1 MALLNPTF
9 IFGIFVLLY
18 LSSFVVFAV
27 IRILTGLSIQ
37 RVGYFSLRRLAYTPH
52 DGFKIEIRGL
62 GLHVH
67 RPTFAQPTWL
77 SIVVDELVVTVD
89 ITELEGRKYND
100 DTQTTGEDADDA
112 GDEQQKPLRIPIVR
126 VESDS
131 TGSTRSKTWEHLTK
145 AKDRFKRLHRKVNW
159 LRMVD
164 IVATNS
170 TVNVANVGN
179 LQFGSLTIA
188 VDTRRKMV
196 DRARFFFGG
205 RAGKKSPEQLQ
216 AEWIVTLRSVLFTAD
231 GHESLEVLDSA
242 SLNIHGYLYEA
253 LDGLRDAAIALKLGR
268 LHIPY
273 DDVLHSA
280 SRYKKIMAQ
289 MKEPVA
295 ADLEDTVDEVMHELD
310 TPGSTDHDL
319 IQTVSDSKEFVSS
332 MLRGVK
338 EVQFAVSF
346 VGVTKKVET
355 VKTSGTPVLLNASMK
370 EVGID
375 LHRLDPKSA
384 AHRMYFPSK
393 DIAHEALAAALSIS
407 IGLDDGHGKPERLM
421 YIPMATTTVRTT
433 LPSKTVEITEDIT
446 AEERNANIL
455 FANSVVTSPSIDLDP
470 RHLPLLLAIMQPRP
484 KPPKPQ
490 KQHRHMLISRLL
502 PKANIK
508 FSMHEPVLR
517 ITLPPVQKT
526 SDPDDFDL
534 IISSI
539 SSVSLDMESFHSAV
553 EELHYSL
560 ASTLRVQ
567 DHHLY
572 YQTVAGNR
580 YDLLQTESFDLKV
593 QLNASPDVRVVAT
606 GNLDTFSVKMVR
618 PEISDGLRQ
627 IVRQLHLNVE
637 PDKRAVSKSAKHS
650 NFLRA
655 MPSWLLH
662 FQLQASDFSM
672 EVAGV
677 DEDIS
682 DDTRGVAIQLES
694 WSAEYRAQRLDGLPR
709 PTRRRASSRS
719 ALNPDT
725 EILKAVPMSP
735 RKRYQNPGDGR
746 RVAIHVRGLEAFI
759 VESAERW
766 EVDPFVKVPR
776 FEVAFSTL
784 SDSQGP
790 VFHIQS
796 HVRTL
801 IIQYSLYRHYAVG
814 VATLIVRKAFLRTN
828 REAFEARVVPP
839 VSPSTSR
846 KDCHLLAPPLNPLP
860 EILSSDSDPSA
871 KIVRELIAVDFK
883 AALVQIKADMP
894 ADPPLMLQVYGMEV
908 GKHRWAPPFIN
919 SKLVRLYAEAPRM
932 RKVWARMVS
941 IKNGRMDYRQFRRK
955 RSDGT
960 THDDKTFDV
969 VADAIRL
976 AVPHEMIVNKIS
988 DNVINVI
995 KSVQQ
1000 LHHRFQTG
1008 TNEYILDKTPEPP
1021 KNVPKISLRTRTLL
1035 FELED
1040 GAFEW
1045 KLGMIYRA
1053 GKVEHMQRQAR
1064 EEAFRVKV
1072 KKIQEEEAR
1081 REHTKFRTRSAAPK
1095 SRNHASNVFHKR
1107 SSSADGRGGRSN
1119 EDHHRGR
1126 APRYDPEGGCNGLS
1140 ASAHISIAEARHKLN
1155 VHHSISWKRRIDRY
1169 YKMATDGMKEFRS
1182 MFWGRDDLPDDLE
1195 DSENILEIPHRPA
1208 LMAALITDLHVK
1220 IDKPSFPMAELPDFL
1235 HRVGKGMP
1243 RDMLYSLLVPMH
1255 VQIDMGEARISLRDY
1270 PLPLLHV
1277 PSLSTGQPLKIP
1289 ALSMKTDFVIAE
1301 EFRGAESTRRIRVNI
1316 IPPQSLHPGA
1326 SNKGGF
1332 AIDVRRTIGPV
1343 KSYSDMNIDINTSHP
1358 TRVTWGPSYQPAIQ
1372 DMMMAIES
1380 FTKPQLDPSD
1390 RVGFWDK
1397 IRLNFHSRV
1406 HIAWRG
1412 DGDVH
1417 LALKGTRDPY
1427 NIIGNGAG
1435 FLMCWRNDVRWNIHP
1450 DDDPKRFMTVD
1461 SGEYVLAIPDFS
1473 HQVREERRRNGEDE
1487 SIASE
1492 DNFRSGAAFKKVVMK
1507 LSGRVQWLAGLVFE
1521 KSIENGKRSF
1531 GFKPHYDVVLR
1542 SPLHAKSED
1551 GLPYDAF
1558 RGFRS
1563 QHIHLSIAVRAPV
1576 DREWT
1581 SPNPEPSHSYN
1592 TVHLTPR
1599 FFTHFFAWWSLFSGP
1614 MSLPVRQ
1621 GPIWPG
1627 REKNSKKFG
1636 KHLATIKYNLLLAPL
1651 FLSHV
1656 YKHKELE
1663 DYALDSVS
1671 ATGIKV
1677 RFDSFMLD
1685 LHQRREEFNTR
1696 DQGRKTKGRTS
1707 GMKIHAGQLDLVSAD
1722 IRAISASI
1730 RGTTAEAI
1738 KRNSIPPFVPAQND
1752 EPTDLSHF
1760 TIPDNDLSWIDM
1772 DDFVE
1777 LDWILPTEPNPDTK
1791 ILPLVYAPR
1800 ITYFRQ
1806 TDIGGVISGDVGRA
1820 SPFGDEPTHFC
1831 IMSQDDDPRRVQAEL
1846 IRQRLEQLSQQM
1858 EIHKRT
1864 VGEAELRMIKDDHK
1878 TPELRSEFESLQRQ
1892 TAVLE
1897 DKKTFM
1903 ETMLRHMTPTAD
1915 ENSSMS
1921 QRTGS
1926 RHSSESSVPSTEGT
1940 TPMPTGAEFASNF
1953 SNRFVVHNMQLKWNN
1968 TLRNIIL
1975 RYIHQVSQ
1983 RRGFIYYL
1991 SRPAVKFILDI
2002 VEEQAKLKAA
2012 RNNNA
2017 ATPGQ
2022 GSGVPPSPDPSAPDR
2037 TAAADVEDTIR
2048 KILQDGRKFVNA
2060 DDSDGADVP
2069 NVAMENLTSG
2079 IADEYT
2085 PRNSYHVRLIA
2096 PQIQLQSDKN
2106 KKHVVLTTA
2115 KGMELKV
2122 VEVMDKGRLF
2132 DNVSGLV
2139 QRRFLV
2145 NMDSTQFFVTH
2156 QKWFST
2162 KLVSMYSGSNYGT
2175 PSGSSWPP
2183 WVPMEVMY
2191 DFKTDP
2197 FGFKRVVQKTSA
2209 MLRYD
2214 KYNTLR
2220 LKYNDEVNTGGE
2232 DTNDTTQL
2240 DNLWVEFPQARA
2252 LCNSSQYYAIYV
2264 IVLDLLMYSEPLEK
2278 TRNERLEKIMLASD
2292 FSDLRGAPEMVIRLQ
2307 ERVRQLE
2314 EIKSYFQVHSG
2325 YLDSKGWQDRLL
2337 LERDLAACEDELFFV
2352 MKAITTS
2359 QRKYET
2365 GSNALLKWSISA
2377 RDIVWHLVRDTNE
2390 PLVELQLKDVE
2401 YDRTDNSDGSHIN
2414 VFQVGKIIGL
2424 NLLPDAIY
2432 PVMVAPYMDTDKGVP
2447 DLNSQ
2452 SMIRVYWYMLEAIGG
2467 IPVMAHFEVNLFP
2480 MKIQLEREVGKKIFE
2495 YIFPGIEGD
2504 ADTSKDS
2511 PFMIKA
2517 TLPGTEDDTDDDSLV
2532 DSVDRLGPNDRDR
2545 DSGFSTRP
2553 GSLELRLRPTLTSE
2567 PKANPAKHKALSIHG
2582 GEGPQFRFFRT
2593 GTGSKSIG
2601 GLMKKASRESLKS
2614 NNTPKMGVV
2623 RSSTGFSSIQSAS
2636 TTTDKK
2642 SRFGLKRNNDDK
2654 AKPSDDLTKMIDR
2667 ASNYMTFAYIKMPSV
2682 VLCLSYKGKGDRNI
2696 EDVHD
2701 FVFRLPTIEWRNKT
2715 WSNLDLALALKSRVI
2730 KALISHTG
2738 AIIGNKFS
2746 RHRPTTAQQ
2755 SKLRELA
2762 TSSVILAT
2770 PQLSQSQFSST
2781 PDDNMSG
2788 DDSSSMYGTSPVDYS
2803 RSPPAASSSRSLART
2818 SSHHS
2823 SIPVA
2828 ARSATS
2834 RSSSAA
2840 SSSRGSYRSGAGGA
2854 NGGNVVVNTQAAGAV
2869 PSFLMMTP
2877 PTPQDSFASQAPSQ
2891 GSSRSGLGRDFL
2903 RPSSSGGSRLF
2914 GNTREGSGIPR
2925 PGSSNGDAD
2934 RKRSAGVSGGGFLRD
2949 KFTALTQKLKDR
2961 EGSRLGGGS
2970 GDVTPKPKGEVEEDG
2985 TESDDEEDGGD
2996 KNSNGGISTARVL
3009 GTDRYDGSIGSH
3021 NLVASYP
3028 SADLL
3033 PTSQYKGRAASAM
3046 EKERVAINFNPAA
3059 RRPKHKPVL
3068 RSVRVFFNRP
3078 DGSAKYERL
3087 LFVMVLYSLVLVLL
3101 ASRTPSCWA
3110 KCQPALPDL
3119 ALQHVLDDASQIFGV
3134 SSLSPYQPRNTS
3146 TWMSRF
3152 PDSTPLTHLTIPG
3165 AHDAATWNFSSST
3178 RDSLPPDAGT
3188 KDPAYF
3194 RTQRASISAA
3204 LDAGVRFFD
3213 LRYAMDPTG
3222 TTLVFWHHDALL
3234 SETARVADVMFA
3246 FYAWLE
3252 SHATE
3257 TLLLSFQYEGGTAP
3271 GASNSAR
3278 VQLQLFDILTGPAA
3292 QKYILQTRDEL
3303 GTLGPARGKIVLLR
3317 RFDLDQLD
3325 AGYEAAIPG
3334 IHLSPALW
3342 PDNSPDF
3349 ELVYNADEGLAAYIE
3364 DYYEP
3369 ADLPVGLNASVNIA
3383 KKLDAVA
3390 AHLRKAAGGEKPD
3403 SLFITF
3409 ASGEHNDAVPPVF
3422 PEIMAVGNGTADT
3435 PLGGVNQ
3442 QLVEV
3447 LGELKGKRL
3456 GVVVVDYWDEPAGL
3470 VDAILAV

>member
-18 LSSFVVFAV
+18 LSSFVLFAV

-37 RVGYFSLRRLAYTPH
+37 RIGYFSLRRLAYTPR

-77 SIVVDELVVTVD
+77 SIVVNELVVTVD
-89 ITELEGRKYND
+89 ITELDGTKADVNGSKQD
-100 DTQTTGEDADDA
+100 DDGQETGESADDRSH
-112 GDEQQKPLRIPIVR
+112 GQQKPLKIPTVR
-126 VESDS
+126 VDGESTDS
-131 TGSTRSKTWEHLTK
+131 RRSKTWEHLTK
-145 AKDRFKRLHRKVNW
+145 AKDRFKRLHRKVKW
-159 LRMVD
+159 IRMVD

-170 TVNVANVGN
+170 TVNVVNVGN

-196 DRARFFFGG
+196 DRARFFFHG
-205 RAGKKSPEQLQ
+205 RGGKKSTEQQQ
-216 AEWIVTLRSVLFTAD
+216 AEWIATLRSVLFTAD
-231 GHESLEVLDSA
+231 GQESLEVLDSA

-280 SRYKKIMAQ
+280 TRYRKIKAQ
-289 MKEPVA
+289 LKQQPVA
-295 ADLEDTVDEVMHELD
+295 GGEGPEVTVNKVIHELD
-310 TPGSTDHDL
+310 APGSTDHDL
-319 IQTVSDSKEFVSS
+319 IQTVSDSKEFFSS
-332 MLRGVK
+332 ILRGVK

-346 VGVTKKVET
+346 VGITKKVES
-355 VKTSGTPVLLNASMK
+355 VKTSGSPVLLNASMK
-370 EVGID
+370 EVGVD

-407 IGLDDGHGKPERLM
+407 IGIDDGHGKPERLM

-433 LPSKTVEITEDIT
+433 LPSKTVELTEDIT

-455 FANSVVTSPSIDLDP
+455 FANSVVTSPSVDLDP
-470 RHLPLLLAIMQPRP
+470 RHLPLLLAIMQPKP
-484 KPPKPQ
+484 KPPSKSQIRP
-490 KQHRHMLISRLL
+490 RHMLISRLL

-560 ASTLRVQ
+560 ASTMRIQ
-567 DHHLY
+567 THHLY
-572 YQTVAGNR
+572 YQTTAGNR
-580 YDLLQTESFDLKV
+580 FDLLQTESFDLKV
-593 QLNASPDVRVVAT
+593 QLNASPDVHVVAT

-682 DDTRGVAIQLES
+682 EDTRGVAIQLDS
-694 WSAEYRAQRLDGLPR
+694 WSAEYRAQKLDGLPKL
-709 PTRRRASSRS
+709 TRRRASSRPG
-719 ALNPDT
+719 LGPDS
-725 EILKAVPMSP
+725 ELLRLVPMSP

-746 RVAIHVRGLEAFI
+746 RVAVHVRGFEAFV
-759 VESAERW
+759 VESADKW
-766 EVDPFVKVPR
+766 EIEPFIKIPR

-784 SDSQGP
+784 SDNQGP

-801 IIQYSLYRHYAVG
+801 LVQYSLYRHYAVG
-814 VATLIVRKAFLRTN
+814 VATLIIRKAFLRNN
-828 REAFEARVVPP
+828 REAFETRVVPH
-839 VSPSTSR
+839 VAPSSSR
-846 KDCHLLAPPLNPLP
+846 KDNHLQAPALNPLP
-860 EILSSDSDPSA
+860 DVLSSDIDPSS
-871 KIVRELIAVDFK
+871 KVIRELIAIDFK
-883 AALVQIKADMP
+883 AALVQVKADMP

-919 SKLVRLYAEAPRM
+919 TKLVRLYAEAPRM
-932 RKVWARMVS
+932 RKVWARMIS
-941 IKNGRMDYRQFRRK
+941 IKNGRMDYRQSRRK

-960 THDDKTFDV
+960 VHEDRSFDL

-988 DNVINVI
+988 DNIINVA

-1021 KNVPKISLRTRTLL
+1021 KNVPKVSLRTRTLL

-1064 EEAFRVKV
+1064 EEAFGVKV

-1081 REHTKFRTRSAAPK
+1081 KEHTKFRTRSVAPK
-1095 SRNHASNVFHKR
+1095 SRAHTSNVFHKR
-1107 SSSADGRGGRSN
+1107 SSSADGRGHRSN
-1119 EDHHRGR
+1119 EDHFRER
-1126 APRYDPEGGCNGLS
+1126 APRYDPEGGCYGLS
-1140 ASAHISIAEARHKLN
+1140 ASAHISIAEARQKLN
-1155 VHHSISWKRRIDRY
+1155 MHHSISWKRRIDRY
-1169 YKMATDGMKEFRS
+1169 YKMAADGMKDLRS
-1182 MFWGRDDLPDDLE
+1182 MFWGKDDLPDDLE

-1208 LMAALITDLHVK
+1208 LMSLLISDLQVN
-1220 IDKPSFPMAELPDFL
+1220 IDKPSFPMQELPDFL

-1255 VQIDMGEARISLRDY
+1255 VKIDMGEAKISLRDY

-1277 PSLSTGQPLKIP
+1277 PSLKAGQSLKLP
-1289 ALSMKTDFVIAE
+1289 GLSMQTDFVIAE

-1316 IPPQSLHPGA
+1316 IPPRISEPGLPD
-1326 SNKGGF
+1326 KKGF
-1332 AIDVRRTIGPV
+1332 AIDVRRTVGPV
-1343 KSYSDMNIDINTSHP
+1343 KSYSDMKIDINTAHP
-1358 TRVTWGPSYQPAIQ
+1358 TRVTWSPSYQPAVQ

-1412 DGDVH
+1412 DGEVH

-1427 NIIGNGAG
+1427 NITGNGAG
-1435 FLMCWRNDVRWNIHP
+1435 FLMCWRNDVRWNIHA

-1461 SGEYVLAIPDFS
+1461 SGEYLLAIPDYS
-1473 HQVREERRRNGEDE
+1473 DQVREERRRNGDDE
-1487 SIASE
+1487 SAVSE
-1492 DNFRSGAAFKKVVMK
+1492 GGSRSGATFKKVVMK

-1521 KSIENGKRSF
+1521 KAIVDGKRSF
-1531 GFKPHYDVVLR
+1531 DFKPHYDVVLR
-1542 SPLHAKSED
+1542 SPLYAKSRD
-1551 GLPYDAF
+1551 GVPYDAF

-1563 QHIHLSIAVRAPV
+1563 QHIHLSLAVRAPV
-1576 DREWT
+1576 DREWA

-1599 FFTHFFAWWSLFSGP
+1599 FFTHFFAWWSLFHGT
-1614 MSLPVRQ
+1614 MSLPIRQ

-1738 KRNSIPPFVPAQND
+1738 KNNSISPLMSAQIE

-1831 IMSQDDDPRRVQAEL
+1831 IMTQDDDPRRVQAEL
-1846 IRQRLEQLSQQM
+1846 IRGRLEQLSEQM
-1858 EIHKRT
+1858 EIHART
-1864 VGEAELRMIKDDHK
+1864 VGEAELRMIRDDHK
-1878 TPELRSEFESLQRQ
+1878 SPELRAEFESLQRH

-1903 ETMLRHMTPTAD
+1903 ETMLRHMTTGPD
-1915 ENSSMS
+1915 ESSSAS

-1926 RHSSESSVPSTEGT
+1926 RQSSQSSVPSTEGA
-1940 TPMPTGAEFASNF
+1940 TPMPTGAEFASDF

-1975 RYIHQVSQ
+1975 RYTHQVSQ

-2002 VEEQAKLKAA
+2002 VEEQAKLKTA
-2012 RNNNA
+2012 RHQNNA
-2017 ATPGQ
+2017 APGQ
-2022 GSGVPPSPDPSAPDR
+2022 GPGVTPSPDPSATDK
-2037 TAAADVEDTIR
+2037 TADADIEDTIR

-2060 DDSDGADVP
+2060 DDSDGADIP

-2085 PRNSYHVRLIA
+2085 PQNSYHVRLIA

-2156 QKWFST
+2156 QKWFT
-2162 KLVSMYSGSNYGT
+2162 TRLVSMYSGSNYGT

-2183 WVPMEVMY
+2183 WVPMEVMF

-2278 TRNERLEKIMLASD
+2278 TRSERLEKIMLASD
-2292 FSDLRGAPEMVIRLQ
+2292 FSDLRGAPEMVCRLQ

-2314 EIKSYFQVHSG
+2314 EIKSHFQVHSR

-2414 VFQVGKIIGL
+2414 VFQVGKILGL

-2447 DLNSQ
+2447 DLNNQ

-2504 ADTSKDS
+2504 PTAHKDS
-2511 PFMIKA
+2511 PFMIKQS
-2517 TLPGTEDDTDDDSLV
+2517 LPGAEEDGDDDLLAG
-2532 DSVDRLGPNDRDR
+2532 SVDRLGPNDRDK

-2553 GSLELRLRPTLTSE
+2553 GSLELRLRPTLSSE
-2567 PKANPAKHKALSIHG
+2567 PKAGPVKQKALSIHG
-2582 GEGPQFRFFRT
+2582 GQGPQFRFFRT

-2601 GLMKKASRESLKS
+2601 GLIKKPSRESL
-2614 NNTPKMGVV
+2614 NTPKMGVG
-2623 RSSTGFSSIQSAS
+2623 RSSTGFSSIQSTAS
-2636 TTTDKK
+2636 TTDKK
-2642 SRFGLKRNNDDK
+2642 RRFGLKRDNDDK
-2654 AKPSDDLTKMIDR
+2654 AKPSDDLTKMMDR
-2667 ASNYMTFAYIKMPSV
+2667 ASNFMTFAYIKMPSV
-2682 VLCLSYKGKGDRNI
+2682 VLCVSYKGKGDRNI

-2762 TSSVILAT
+2762 TSSVLLAT
-2770 PQLSQSQFSST
+2770 PQLSQSQFSGT
-2781 PDDNMSG
+2781 PDDIS
-2788 DDSSSMYGTSPVDYS
+2788 DDSSSMYGTSPIDYS
-2803 RSPPAASSSRSLART
+2803 RSPPPAASSSRSLARS

-2823 SIPVA
+2823 SIPVP

-2840 SSSRGSYRSGAGGA
+2840 SSSRSNRSGLSGA
-2854 NGGNVVVNTQAAGAV
+2854 NGGNVVVNTHAAVAV

-2877 PTPQDSFASQAPSQ
+2877 PTPQDSFASQASSGASSSQ
-2891 GSSRSGLGRDFL
+2891 GFRSGLGMDFL
-2903 RPSSSGGSRLF
+2903 RPSSSSGARLFGGSRE
-2914 GNTREGSGIPR
+2914 GGSGIPR
-2925 PGSSNGDAD
+2925 PGSSSGRGTGNGDVD
-2934 RKRSAGVSGGGFLRD
+2934 RRRSAGAGGGGFLRD
-2949 KFTALTQKLKDR
+2949 KFSALTAKLKDR
-2961 EGSRLGGGS
+2961 EGSRLGAGS
-2970 GDVTPKPKGEVEEDG
+2970 GEATLKLDEEDEG
-2985 TESDDEEDGGD
+2985 GESDDEGDGGVRNA
-2996 KNSNGGISTARVL
+2996 KGG
-3009 GTDRYDGSIGSH
+3009 GGG
-3021 NLVASYP
+3021 
-3028 SADLL
+3028 
-3033 PTSQYKGRAASAM
+3033 G
-3046 EKERVAINFNPAA
+3046 
-3059 RRPKHKPVL
+3059 
-3068 RSVRVFFNRP
+3068 
-3078 DGSAKYERL
+3078 
-3087 LFVMVLYSLVLVLL
+3087 
-3101 ASRTPSCWA
+3101 
-3110 KCQPALPDL
+3110 
-3119 ALQHVLDDASQIFGV
+3119 GV
-3134 SSLSPYQPRNTS
+3134 SGIGRRLSR
-3146 TWMSRF
+3146 
-3152 PDSTPLTHLTIPG
+3152 
-3165 AHDAATWNFSSST
+3165 
-3178 RDSLPPDAGT
+3178 
-3188 KDPAYF
+3188 
-3194 RTQRASISAA
+3194 
-3204 LDAGVRFFD
+3204 
-3213 LRYAMDPTG
+3213 
-3222 TTLVFWHHDALL
+3222 
-3234 SETARVADVMFA
+3234 
-3246 FYAWLE
+3246 
-3252 SHATE
+3252 
-3257 TLLLSFQYEGGTAP
+3257 
-3271 GASNSAR
+3271 SAR
-3278 VQLQLFDILTGPAA
+3278 SKTG
-3292 QKYILQTRDEL
+3292 
-3303 GTLGPARGKIVLLR
+3303 LL
-3317 RFDLDQLD
+3317 
-3325 AGYEAAIPG
+3325 
-3334 IHLSPALW
+3334 
-3342 PDNSPDF
+3342 
-3349 ELVYNADEGLAAYIE
+3349 
-3364 DYYEP
+3364 
-3369 ADLPVGLNASVNIA
+3369 
-3383 KKLDAVA
+3383 
-3390 AHLRKAAGGEKPD
+3390 
-3403 SLFITF
+3403 
-3409 ASGEHNDAVPPVF
+3409 
-3422 PEIMAVGNGTADT
+3422 
-3435 PLGGVNQ
+3435 
-3442 QLVEV
+3442 
-3447 LGELKGKRL
+3447 
-3456 GVVVVDYWDEPAGL
+3456 
-3470 VDAILAV
+3470 

>member
-18 LSSFVVFAV
+18 LASFVLFAV

-37 RVGYFSLRRLAYTPH
+37 RIGYFSLRRLAYTPR
-52 DGFKIEIRGL
+52 DGFKVEIRGL

-77 SIVVDELVVTVD
+77 SIVVNELVVTVD
-89 ITELEGRKYND
+89 ITELDGTKADVEGDAQD
-100 DTQTTGEDADDA
+100 DDGRATRECADD
-112 GDEQQKPLRIPIVR
+112 GSSGQEKPPKIPTVR
-126 VESDS
+126 VEGES
-131 TGSTRSKTWEHLTK
+131 TESARSKTWEHLTK
-145 AKDRFKRLHRKVNW
+145 AKDRFKRLHRKVKW

-170 TVNVANVGN
+170 TVNVVNVGN

-188 VDTRRKMV
+188 VDTRRKTV
-196 DRARFFFGG
+196 DRARFFFPRRSG
-205 RAGKKSPEQLQ
+205 RKSTEQQQ

-231 GHESLEVLDSA
+231 GQESLEVLDNA

-280 SRYKKIMAQ
+280 SRYGKIKAQ
-289 MKEPVA
+289 MSQPLVGGPEPE
-295 ADLEDTVDEVMHELD
+295 LTVDKVMHELD
-310 TPGSTDHDL
+310 APGSTDHDL
-319 IQTVSDSKEFVSS
+319 IQTVSDSKEFISS
-332 MLRGVK
+332 ILRGIK

-346 VGVTKKVET
+346 VGVTKKVAS
-355 VKTSGTPVLLNASMK
+355 VKTSGPPVLLNASMK
-370 EVGID
+370 EVGVD

-384 AHRMYFPSK
+384 AHRMYFPSE
-393 DIAHEALAAALSIS
+393 DIAHEALAAALSVS
-407 IGLDDGHGKPERLM
+407 VGLDDGHGEPERLM

-433 LPSKTVEITEDIT
+433 LPSKTVELTEDIT
-446 AEERNANIL
+446 AEERNANVL
-455 FANSVVTSPSIDLDP
+455 FANAVVTSPSVDLDP
-470 RHLPLLLAIMQPRP
+470 RHLPLLLAMMQRKPQ
-484 KPPKPQ
+484 PPKT
-490 KQHRHMLISRLL
+490 QHRPRHMLISRLL
-502 PKANIK
+502 PKTNMK

-560 ASTLRVQ
+560 ASTMRVQ
-567 DHHLY
+567 THHLY
-572 YQTVAGNR
+572 YQTTTGNR
-580 YDLLQTESFDLKV
+580 FDLLQTESFDLKV
-593 QLNASPDVRVVAT
+593 QLNASPDVHVAAT
-606 GNLDTFSVKMVR
+606 GHLDTFSVKMVR
-618 PEISDGLRQ
+618 PEISDGVHQ
-627 IVRQLHLNVE
+627 IVRQLRPNVK
-637 PDKRAVSKSAKHS
+637 PDKRAVPKSPQHS

-682 DDTRGVAIQLES
+682 DDTRGVAIQLDS
-694 WSAEYRAQRLDGLPR
+694 WSAEYRAQKLDGLPK
-709 PTRRRASSRS
+709 PPRRRASSRS
-719 ALNPDT
+719 GLSPDT
-725 EILKAVPMSP
+725 ELLKAVPMSP

-746 RVAIHVRGLEAFI
+746 RVAIHVRGFEAFV
-759 VESAERW
+759 VESADQW
-766 EVDPFVKVPR
+766 EVEPFVKVPR

-784 SDSQGP
+784 SDNQGP
-790 VFHIQS
+790 VFHVQS
-796 HVRTL
+796 HIRTL
-801 IIQYSLYRHYAVG
+801 LIQYSLYRHYAAG
-814 VATLIVRKAFLRTN
+814 VALLTVRKAFLRSN
-828 REAFEARVVPP
+828 REASEARAVFP
-839 VSPSTSR
+839 VSIP
-846 KDCHLLAPPLNPLP
+846 KEDHLHAPPPRGP
-860 EILSSDSDPSA
+860 SDVVSSEADVLSRA
-871 KIVRELIAVDFK
+871 ARELISVDFK
-883 AALVQIKADMP
+883 AALVQVKADMP
-894 ADPPLMLQVYGMEV
+894 ADPPLMIQVYAMEA
-908 GKHRWAPPFIN
+908 GKHRWAPPFV
-919 SKLVRLYAEAPRM
+919 STKLVRLYAEAPRM

-941 IKNGRMDYRQFRRK
+941 IKNGRMDYRHSRRK
-955 RSDGT
+955 RSDGSV
-960 THDDKTFDV
+960 HEEKSFDV

-976 AVPHEMIVNKIS
+976 AVPHEMVVHKIS
-988 DNVINVI
+988 DNIINAA
-995 KSVQQ
+995 KSVLQ

-1008 TNEYILDKTPEPP
+1008 TNEYILDKTPERP

-1040 GAFEW
+1040 GSFEW

-1053 GKVEHMQRQAR
+1053 GRVEQMQRQAR

-1081 REHTKFRTRSAAPK
+1081 KEHPKFRTRSVAPK
-1095 SRNHASNVFHKR
+1095 SRTHPANVLHKR
-1107 SSSADGRGGRSN
+1107 SSSADGRGRRSN
-1119 EDHHRGR
+1119 EDHNHER

-1140 ASAHISIAEARHKLN
+1140 ATAHISIAEARHKLN
-1155 VHHSISWKRRIDRY
+1155 VHHSVSWKRRIDRY
-1169 YKMATDGMKEFRS
+1169 YKMATDGMKNLRS
-1182 MFWGRDDLPDDLE
+1182 MFWGKDDLPDDME

-1208 LMAALITDLHVK
+1208 LMALLIADLQVH
-1220 IDKPSFPMAELPDFL
+1220 IDKPSFPMQELPEFL

-1255 VQIDMGEARISLRDY
+1255 VKVDMGEAKVSLRDY

-1277 PSLSTGQPLKIP
+1277 PSLKAGQPAKLP
-1289 ALSMKTDFVIAE
+1289 GLSLQTDFVIAE
-1301 EFRGAESTRRIRVNI
+1301 EFRGHESTRRIMVNI
-1316 IPPQSLHPGA
+1316 IPPRRSEPGLPD
-1326 SNKGGF
+1326 KKGF
-1332 AIDVRRTIGPV
+1332 AIDVRRTVGPV
-1343 KSYSDMNIDINTSHP
+1343 KSYSDMKIDINTAHP
-1358 TRVTWGPSYQPAIQ
+1358 TRVTWAPSYQPAFQ
-1372 DMMMAIES
+1372 DMMMVIES

-1397 IRLNFHSRV
+1397 IRLTFHSRV

-1412 DGDVH
+1412 DGEVH

-1427 NIIGNGAG
+1427 NVTGSGAG
-1435 FLMCWRNDVRWNIHP
+1435 FLMCWRNDVRWNIHV

-1461 SGEYVLAIPDFS
+1461 SGEYLLAIPDYS

-1492 DNFRSGAAFKKVVMK
+1492 ESFRSGATFKKVVMK
-1507 LSGRVQWLAGLVFE
+1507 LSGRVQWMGGIVFE
-1521 KSIENGKRSF
+1521 KAIVDGNRSF
-1531 GFKPHYDVVLR
+1531 DFKPHFDVVLR
-1542 SPLHAKSED
+1542 SPVYAKPKD

-1563 QHIHLSIAVRAPV
+1563 QHIHLSIAVIAPV
-1576 DREWT
+1576 DREWA

-1614 MSLPVRQ
+1614 MSLPIRQ
-1621 GPIWPG
+1621 GAIWPG
-1627 REKNSKKFG
+1627 REKNSKKFS

-1651 FLSHV
+1651 FMSHV

-1696 DQGRKTKGRTS
+1696 DRGRKTKGRTS

-1730 RGTTAEAI
+1730 RDTTAEAI
-1738 KRNSIPPFVPAQND
+1738 KSNSIDPFISAQQSD
-1752 EPTDLSHF
+1752 ESPDLSRF

-1791 ILPLVYAPR
+1791 ILPLVFAPR

-1831 IMSQDDDPRRVQAEL
+1831 IMSQDDDPRRVQVER
-1846 IRQRLEQLSQQM
+1846 IRHRLEQLSEQM
-1858 EIHKRT
+1858 ELHERL
-1864 VGEAELRMIKDDHK
+1864 VGEAELRVISDDYK
-1878 TPELRSEFESLQRQ
+1878 SPEVRAQFETFQRQ
-1892 TAVLE
+1892 TAVLK

-1903 ETMLRHMTPTAD
+1903 ETMLRHMTAGAD
-1915 ENSSMS
+1915 DSGGTS
-1921 QRTGS
+1921 QRTAS
-1926 RHSSESSVPSTEGT
+1926 RPSSSSSMPTSDDGA
-1940 TPMPTGAEFASNF
+1940 TPMPTGADFASDFN
-1953 SNRFVVHNMQLKWNN
+1953 NRFVVHNMQLKWNN

-1983 RRGFIYYL
+1983 RRGFVYYL

-2002 VEEQAKLKAA
+2002 VEEQAKLKTA
-2012 RNNNA
+2012 RQQNNA
-2017 ATPGQ
+2017 ATDQAPV
-2022 GSGVPPSPDPSAPDR
+2022 VPSSADPS
-2037 TAAADVEDTIR
+2037 TAVKMANLDVEDTIR

-2060 DDSDGADVP
+2060 DDSHGPDVA
-2069 NVAMENLTSG
+2069 NVAMEDLTSG
-2079 IADEYT
+2079 IADEYA
-2085 PRNSYHVRLIA
+2085 PQNSYHVRLIA

-2122 VEVMDKGRLF
+2122 VEVMDKGRLS

-2139 QRRFLV
+2139 QRRFLA

-2162 KLVSMYSGSNYGT
+2162 KLVSMYSGSNYGN

-2220 LKYNDEVNTGGE
+2220 LKYNDEVNTGGGE

-2240 DNLWVEFPQARA
+2240 DNLRVEFPQARA

-2292 FSDLRGAPEMVIRLQ
+2292 FSDLRGAPEMVCRLQ

-2314 EIKSYFQVHSG
+2314 EIKSHFQVHSK
-2325 YLDSKGWQDRLL
+2325 YLDNKGWQDRLL

-2359 QRKYET
+2359 QRKYEP

-2414 VFQVGKIIGL
+2414 VFQVGKILGL
-2424 NLLPDAIY
+2424 NLLPEAIY
-2432 PVMVAPYMDTDKGVP
+2432 PVMVAPYMDVDKGVP

-2495 YIFPGIEGD
+2495 YIFPGIESESH
-2504 ADTSKDS
+2504 THKDS
-2511 PFMIKA
+2511 PLLAKQSVPELEEA
-2517 TLPGTEDDTDDDSLV
+2517 PDDDSFAGSLE
-2532 DSVDRLGPNDRDR
+2532 RLASTDRDK
-2545 DSGFSTRP
+2545 DSAFNTGA
-2553 GSLELRLRPTLTSE
+2553 GSLELRLRPTLNSE
-2567 PKANPAKHKALSIHG
+2567 PKAAPAKPKALSVHG
-2582 GEGPQFRFFRT
+2582 GDGPQFRFFRT
-2593 GTGSKSIG
+2593 GTGSKSIQ
-2601 GLMKKASRESLKS
+2601 GLIKKPSRESL
-2614 NNTPKMGVV
+2614 NPPKTGVG
-2623 RSSTGFSSIQSAS
+2623 RSSTGFSSVQSAAS

-2642 SRFGLKRNNDDK
+2642 RLFGLKRDNDDK
-2654 AKPSDDLTKMIDR
+2654 AKPSDDLTKMMDR
-2667 ASNYMTFAYIKMPSV
+2667 ANNYMTFAYIKIPSV

-2762 TSSVILAT
+2762 TSSVLLAR
-2770 PQLSQSQFSST
+2770 PQLTQSQHPGF
-2781 PDDNMSG
+2781 PDDIS
-2788 DDSSSMYGTSPVDYS
+2788 DDSSSLYGTSPVDYS
-2803 RSPPAASSSRSLART
+2803 RSPPPLPTAAASSTRSLART

-2823 SIPVA
+2823 SIPIP
-2828 ARSATS
+2828 RSATS

-2840 SSSRGSYRSGAGGA
+2840 SRSSSRSARSNA
-2854 NGGNVVVNTQAAGAV
+2854 NGGNVVVNTHTAGAV

-2877 PTPQDSFASQAPSQ
+2877 PTPQEPSSG
-2891 GSSRSGLGRDFL
+2891 GSPTSHRSARGTGMDFL
-2903 RPSSSGGSRLF
+2903 RPGTSAGRYGAGAGRDGGGS
-2914 GNTREGSGIPR
+2914 GR
-2925 PGSSNGDAD
+2925 PGSSPVARSGTPDAGE
-2934 RKRSAGVSGGGFLRD
+2934 RRRPNNLGGGGFLRD
-2949 KFTALTQKLKDR
+2949 KFTALTAKLKDR
-2961 EGSRLGGGS
+2961 EGSKVGGGGEGANRAKE
-2970 GDVTPKPKGEVEEDG
+2970 GDDERG
-2985 TESDDEEDGGD
+2985 ESDEEGDG
-2996 KNSNGGISTARVL
+2996 NGNGNGAVGRRV
-3009 GTDRYDGSIGSH
+3009 
-3021 NLVASYP
+3021 
-3028 SADLL
+3028 
-3033 PTSQYKGRAASAM
+3033 
-3046 EKERVAINFNPAA
+3046 
-3059 RRPKHKPVL
+3059 
-3068 RSVRVFFNRP
+3068 
-3078 DGSAKYERL
+3078 
-3087 LFVMVLYSLVLVLL
+3087 
-3101 ASRTPSCWA
+3101 SR
-3110 KCQPALPDL
+3110 
-3119 ALQHVLDDASQIFGV
+3119 
-3134 SSLSPYQPRNTS
+3134 
-3146 TWMSRF
+3146 
-3152 PDSTPLTHLTIPG
+3152 
-3165 AHDAATWNFSSST
+3165 
-3178 RDSLPPDAGT
+3178 
-3188 KDPAYF
+3188 
-3194 RTQRASISAA
+3194 
-3204 LDAGVRFFD
+3204 
-3213 LRYAMDPTG
+3213 
-3222 TTLVFWHHDALL
+3222 
-3234 SETARVADVMFA
+3234 
-3246 FYAWLE
+3246 
-3252 SHATE
+3252 
-3257 TLLLSFQYEGGTAP
+3257 
-3271 GASNSAR
+3271 SAR
-3278 VQLQLFDILTGPAA
+3278 SKTG
-3292 QKYILQTRDEL
+3292 
-3303 GTLGPARGKIVLLR
+3303 LL
-3317 RFDLDQLD
+3317 
-3325 AGYEAAIPG
+3325 
-3334 IHLSPALW
+3334 
-3342 PDNSPDF
+3342 
-3349 ELVYNADEGLAAYIE
+3349 
-3364 DYYEP
+3364 
-3369 ADLPVGLNASVNIA
+3369 
-3383 KKLDAVA
+3383 
-3390 AHLRKAAGGEKPD
+3390 
-3403 SLFITF
+3403 
-3409 ASGEHNDAVPPVF
+3409 
-3422 PEIMAVGNGTADT
+3422 
-3435 PLGGVNQ
+3435 
-3442 QLVEV
+3442 
-3447 LGELKGKRL
+3447 
-3456 GVVVVDYWDEPAGL
+3456 
-3470 VDAILAV
+3470 

>member
-18 LSSFVVFAV
+18 LSSFVLFAV

-37 RVGYFSLRRLAYTPH
+37 RIGYFSLRRLAYTLR
-52 DGFKIEIRGL
+52 DGFKIEVRGL
-62 GLHVH
+62 GVHVH

-77 SIVVDELVVTVD
+77 SIVVNELIVTVD
-89 ITELEGRKYND
+89 ITELDRPRTDAEGSKGGEPSK
-100 DTQTTGEDADDA
+100 TTGDSA
-112 GDEQQKPLRIPIVR
+112 GHGTAGEQEPLKIPTVR
-126 VESDS
+126 VEGES
-131 TGSTRSKTWEHLTK
+131 TESARSKTWEHLTK
-145 AKDRFKRLHRKVNW
+145 AKDRFKRLHRKVKW
-159 LRMVD
+159 IRMVD

-170 TVNVANVGN
+170 TLNVINVGS

-196 DRARFFFGG
+196 DRARFFFPG
-205 RAGKKSPEQLQ
+205 RAGRKSAEQLQ

-231 GHESLEVLDSA
+231 GQESLEVLDSA

-273 DDVLHSA
+273 DDVMHSA
-280 SRYKKIMAQ
+280 SRFRKIKAQ
-289 MKEPVA
+289 MRQPAGRWEE
-295 ADLEDTVDEVMHELD
+295 LEVTVDKVMHEID
-310 TPGSTDHDL
+310 SPGSTDHDL

-332 MLRGVK
+332 ILRGVK

-346 VGVTKKVET
+346 VGITKKVES
-355 VKTSGTPVLLNASMK
+355 VKTSGSPVLLNASMK
-370 EVGID
+370 EVGVD

-407 IGLDDGHGKPERLM
+407 IGIDDGHGKPERLV

-433 LPSKTVEITEDIT
+433 LPSKTVELTEDIT

-455 FANSVVTSPSIDLDP
+455 FANSVVTSPSVDLDP
-470 RHLPLLLAIMQPRP
+470 RHLPLLIAMMQPKP
-484 KPPKPQ
+484 KPPKSQTRP
-490 KQHRHMLISRLL
+490 RHMLISRLL

-508 FSMHEPVLR
+508 FSMHEPVVR
-517 ITLPPVQKT
+517 ISLPPVQKT

-560 ASTLRVQ
+560 ASTMRLQ
-567 DHHLY
+567 THHLY
-572 YQTVAGNR
+572 YQTSAGNR
-580 YDLLQTESFDLKV
+580 FDLLQTESFDLKV
-593 QLNASPDVRVVAT
+593 QLNASPDVHVVAT
-606 GNLDTFSVKMVR
+606 GNLDTFFVKMVR

-627 IVRQLHLNVE
+627 IVRQLRLNVE

-662 FQLQASDFSM
+662 FHLQASDFSM
-672 EVAGV
+672 EAAGV

-682 DDTRGVAIQLES
+682 DDTRGVAIQVDS
-694 WSAEYRAQRLDGLPR
+694 WSAEYRAQKMDGLPR

-719 ALNPDT
+719 GLSPDT
-725 EILKAVPMSP
+725 ELLKAVPVSP
-735 RKRYQNPGDGR
+735 RKRHQNPGDGR
-746 RVAIHVRGLEAFI
+746 RVAIHVRGFEAFV
-759 VESAERW
+759 VESEDKW
-766 EVDPFVKVPR
+766 EIEPFVKVPR

-784 SDSQGP
+784 SDNQGP

-801 IIQYSLYRHYAVG
+801 LIQYSLYRHYAVG
-814 VATLIVRKAFLRTN
+814 VATLIIRKAFLRTN
-828 REAFEARVVPP
+828 RDALEARVVPP
-839 VSPSTSR
+839 APISTSR
-846 KDCHLLAPPLNPLP
+846 KEGRLQAPPLNPLP
-860 EILSSDSDPSA
+860 DVLGSDSDPSS
-871 KIVRELIAVDFK
+871 KSVRELIAIDFK
-883 AALVQIKADMP
+883 AALVQVKADMP
-894 ADPPLMLQVYGMEV
+894 ADPPLMIQVYGMEV
-908 GKHRWAPPFIN
+908 GKHRWAPPFLN
-919 SKLVRLYAEAPRM
+919 TKLVRLYAEAPRM
-932 RKVWARMVS
+932 RKVWARMIS
-941 IKNGRMDYRQFRRK
+941 IKNGRMDYRQSRRK

-960 THDDKTFDV
+960 VQEDRSFDII
-969 VADAIRL
+969 ADAIRL

-988 DNVINVI
+988 DNIINVV

-1000 LHHRFQTG
+1000 IHHRFQTG

-1021 KNVPKISLRTRTLL
+1021 KKVPKVSLRTRMLL

-1053 GKVEHMQRQAR
+1053 GRIEHMQRQAR

-1072 KKIQEEEAR
+1072 KKIHEEEAR
-1081 REHTKFRTRSAAPK
+1081 KEQTKFRTRSVAPK
-1095 SRNHASNVFHKR
+1095 SRTHTSSVFHKR
-1107 SSSADGRGGRSN
+1107 SSSADGRGRGSN
-1119 EDHHRGR
+1119 EENLRGR
-1126 APRYDPEGGCNGLS
+1126 VPRYDPEGGCSGLS

-1155 VHHSISWKRRIDRY
+1155 VHHSVSWKRRIDRF
-1169 YKMATDGMKEFRS
+1169 YKMATDGMKDLRS
-1182 MFWGRDDLPDDLE
+1182 MFWGKDDLPDDLE

-1208 LMAALITDLHVK
+1208 LMALLITELYVN
-1220 IDKPSFPMAELPDFL
+1220 IDKPSFPMQQLPDFI

-1255 VQIDMGEARISLRDY
+1255 VKIDMGEAKISLRDY

-1277 PSLSTGQPLKIP
+1277 PSLKTGQPLKLP
-1289 ALSMKTDFVIAE
+1289 ALTMETDFVIAE
-1301 EFRGAESTRRIRVNI
+1301 EFRGPESTRRIKVTI
-1316 IPPQSLHPGA
+1316 IPARDAEPGVPGKKA
-1326 SNKGGF
+1326 F
-1332 AIDVRRTIGPV
+1332 AFDVRRTIGPV
-1343 KSYSDMNIDINTSHP
+1343 KSYSDMKIDINTAHP
-1358 TRVTWGPSYQPAIQ
+1358 TRLTWGPSYQPAIQ

-1406 HIAWRG
+1406 RIAWRG
-1412 DGDVH
+1412 DGEVH

-1427 NIIGNGAG
+1427 SVVGNGAG
-1435 FLMCWRNDVRWNIHP
+1435 FLMCWRNDVKWNIHA

-1461 SGEYVLAIPDFS
+1461 SGEYLLAIPDYS
-1473 HQVREERRRNGEDE
+1473 DHVREERRRNGEDE
-1487 SIASE
+1487 SITSE
-1492 DNFRSGAAFKKVVMK
+1492 GSFRSGATFKKVVMK
-1507 LSGRVQWLAGLVFE
+1507 LSGRVQWLGGLVFE
-1521 KSIENGKRSF
+1521 KAIVDGKRSF
-1531 GFKPHYDVVLR
+1531 DFKPHYDVVLK
-1542 SPLHAKSED
+1542 SPVYAKSWD
-1551 GLPYDAF
+1551 NIPYDAF

-1576 DREWT
+1576 DREWN
-1581 SPNPEPSHSYN
+1581 SPDPEPSTSYN

-1614 MSLPVRQ
+1614 MSLPIRQ

-1696 DQGRKTKGRTS
+1696 DKGRKTKGRTS

-1738 KRNSIPPFVPAQND
+1738 KKNSISPLVAAAQND
-1752 EPTDLSHF
+1752 EADLSHF

-1846 IRQRLEQLSQQM
+1846 IRHRLEQLNEQM
-1858 EIHKRT
+1858 EIHART
-1864 VGEAELRMIKDDHK
+1864 VGDAELRMIRDDHK
-1878 TPELRSEFESLQRQ
+1878 NPELRAEFESLSRH
-1892 TAVLE
+1892 TGVLE
-1897 DKKTFM
+1897 EKKTFM
-1903 ETMLRHMTPTAD
+1903 ETMLRHMTTTPA
-1915 ENSSMS
+1915 ESSASS

-1926 RHSSESSVPSTEGT
+1926 QQSSGSSMSLTEGEA
-1940 TPMPTGAEFASNF
+1940 TPMPGGAEFASDF

-2002 VEEQAKLKAA
+2002 VEEQAKLKTA
-2012 RNNNA
+2012 RQQNNA
-2017 ATPGQ
+2017 VPGQ
-2022 GSGVPPSPDPSAPDR
+2022 GAAVPPSPDPG
-2037 TAAADVEDTIR
+2037 AADKKANADVEDTIR

-2069 NVAMENLTSG
+2069 NVAMENLASG

-2085 PRNSYHVRLIA
+2085 PQNSYHVRLIA

-2162 KLVSMYSGSNYGT
+2162 RLVSLYSGSKYGN
-2175 PSGSSWPP
+2175 PNGSSWPP

-2278 TRNERLEKIMLASD
+2278 TRSERLEKIMLASD
-2292 FSDLRGAPEMVIRLQ
+2292 FSDLRGAPEMVCRLQ

-2314 EIKSYFQVHSG
+2314 EIKSHFQVHSG
-2325 YLDSKGWQDRLL
+2325 SLDTKGWQDRLL

-2414 VFQVGKIIGL
+2414 VFQVGKILGL

-2432 PVMVAPYMDTDKGVP
+2432 PVMIAPYMDTEKGIP

-2452 SMIRVYWYMLEAIGG
+2452 AMIRVYWYMLEAIGG

-2504 ADTSKDS
+2504 PNTPKDS
-2511 PFMIKA
+2511 PFMIKQN
-2517 TLPGTEDDTDDDSLV
+2517 LPGVEDDADEDSLAS
-2532 DSVDRLGPNDRDR
+2532 SVDRLGPNDREK

-2567 PKANPAKHKALSIHG
+2567 PKAQPVKQKALSIHAS
-2582 GEGPQFRFFRT
+2582 EGPQFRFFRT

-2601 GLMKKASRESLKS
+2601 GLIKKPSRESL
-2614 NNTPKMGVV
+2614 NTPKMGIG
-2623 RSSTGFSSIQSAS
+2623 RSSTGFSSVQSTAS
-2636 TTTDKK
+2636 TTDKK
-2642 SRFGLKRNNDDK
+2642 RRFGLKRDNDDK
-2654 AKPSDDLTKMIDR
+2654 AKQQSDDLTKMIDR
-2667 ASNYMTFAYIKMPSV
+2667 ASNFMTFAYIKMPSV

-2762 TSSVILAT
+2762 TSSVLLAA
-2770 PQLSQSQFSST
+2770 PQLAQNQFSGN
-2781 PDDNMSG
+2781 PDDIS
-2788 DDSSSMYGTSPVDYS
+2788 DDSASLYGTSPIDYS
-2803 RSPPAASSSRSLART
+2803 RSPPPASSSRSLART

-2823 SIPVA
+2823 SIPVPA

-2840 SSSRGSYRSGAGGA
+2840 SSSSRSVNLGGA

-2877 PTPQDSFASQAPSQ
+2877 PTPQDSFASSHQ
-2891 GSSRSGLGRDFL
+2891 SSSGGGTSRMDFL

-2914 GNTREGSGIPR
+2914 GNSNNNNGRESSGIPR
-2925 PGSSNGDAD
+2925 PGSSSGVRSSSGDLAD
-2934 RKRSAGVSGGGFLRD
+2934 KRRSAGAGGSGFLRE
-2949 KFTALTQKLKDR
+2949 KLTALTAKLKDR
-2961 EGSRLGGGS
+2961 EGSSRS
-2970 GDVTPKPKGEVEEDG
+2970 GDATPRVKEEDEG
-2985 TESDDEEDGGD
+2985 GESDDDEEGLGR
-2996 KNSNGGISTARVL
+2996 NGNGGVA
-3009 GTDRYDGSIGSH
+3009 GIG
-3021 NLVASYP
+3021 
-3028 SADLL
+3028 
-3033 PTSQYKGRAASAM
+3033 
-3046 EKERVAINFNPAA
+3046 
-3059 RRPKHKPVL
+3059 RRL
-3068 RSVRVFFNRP
+3068 
-3078 DGSAKYERL
+3078 
-3087 LFVMVLYSLVLVLL
+3087 
-3101 ASRTPSCWA
+3101 SR
-3110 KCQPALPDL
+3110 
-3119 ALQHVLDDASQIFGV
+3119 
-3134 SSLSPYQPRNTS
+3134 R
-3146 TWMSRF
+3146 
-3152 PDSTPLTHLTIPG
+3152 
-3165 AHDAATWNFSSST
+3165 
-3178 RDSLPPDAGT
+3178 
-3188 KDPAYF
+3188 
-3194 RTQRASISAA
+3194 
-3204 LDAGVRFFD
+3204 
-3213 LRYAMDPTG
+3213 
-3222 TTLVFWHHDALL
+3222 
-3234 SETARVADVMFA
+3234 
-3246 FYAWLE
+3246 
-3252 SHATE
+3252 
-3257 TLLLSFQYEGGTAP
+3257 
-3271 GASNSAR
+3271 SAR
-3278 VQLQLFDILTGPAA
+3278 SKTG
-3292 QKYILQTRDEL
+3292 
-3303 GTLGPARGKIVLLR
+3303 LL
-3317 RFDLDQLD
+3317 
-3325 AGYEAAIPG
+3325 
-3334 IHLSPALW
+3334 
-3342 PDNSPDF
+3342 
-3349 ELVYNADEGLAAYIE
+3349 
-3364 DYYEP
+3364 
-3369 ADLPVGLNASVNIA
+3369 
-3383 KKLDAVA
+3383 
-3390 AHLRKAAGGEKPD
+3390 
-3403 SLFITF
+3403 
-3409 ASGEHNDAVPPVF
+3409 
-3422 PEIMAVGNGTADT
+3422 
-3435 PLGGVNQ
+3435 
-3442 QLVEV
+3442 
-3447 LGELKGKRL
+3447 
-3456 GVVVVDYWDEPAGL
+3456 
-3470 VDAILAV
+3470 

>member
-18 LSSFVVFAV
+18 LSSFVLFAV

-37 RVGYFSLRRLAYTPH
+37 RIGYFSLRRLAYTPR

-77 SIVVDELVVTVD
+77 SIVINELVVTVD
-89 ITELEGRKYND
+89 IMDLDGPKPEVEGSRED
-100 DTQTTGEDADDA
+100 DDRVTTGQSART
-112 GDEQQKPLRIPIVR
+112 GPDEGQRPSTIPTVR
-126 VESDS
+126 VEGKS
-131 TGSTRSKTWEHLTK
+131 TESARSKTWEHLTK
-145 AKDRFKRLHRKVNW
+145 AKDRFKRLHRKVKW
-159 LRMVD
+159 IRMVD

-170 TVNVANVGN
+170 TVNVVNVGN

-196 DRARFFFGG
+196 DRARFFFPG
-205 RAGKKSPEQLQ
+205 RAGRKSAEQQQ

-231 GHESLEVLDSA
+231 GQESLEVLDSA
-242 SLNIHGYLYEA
+242 SLNIHGFLYEA

-280 SRYKKIMAQ
+280 TRYRKIRAQ
-289 MKEPVA
+289 MKQPVGGTEELEVIVDRVIHEI
-295 ADLEDTVDEVMHELD
+295 DL
-310 TPGSTDHDL
+310 PGSTDHDL

-332 MLRGVK
+332 ILRGVK

-346 VGVTKKVET
+346 FGITKKVEA
-355 VKTSGTPVLLNASMK
+355 VKTSGSPVLLNASMK

-407 IGLDDGHGKPERLM
+407 VGIDDGHGKPERLM

-433 LPSKTVEITEDIT
+433 LPSKTVELTEDIT

-455 FANSVVTSPSIDLDP
+455 FANSVVTSPSVDLDP
-470 RHLPLLLAIMQPRP
+470 RHLPLLLAMLQPKP

-490 KQHRHMLISRLL
+490 HRPRHMLISRLL

-517 ITLPPVQKT
+517 ISLPPVQKS

-560 ASTLRVQ
+560 ASTMRVQ
-567 DHHLY
+567 THHLY
-572 YQTVAGNR
+572 YQTSAGNR
-580 YDLLQTESFDLKV
+580 FDLLQTESFDLKV
-593 QLNASPDVRVVAT
+593 QLNASPDVHVVAT
-606 GNLDTFSVKMVR
+606 ANLDTFSVKMVR

-627 IVRQLHLNVE
+627 IVRQLRLNVQ
-637 PDKRAVSKSAKHS
+637 PDKRAVSRSAKQS

-655 MPSWLLH
+655 MPCWLLH

-682 DDTRGVAIQLES
+682 DETRGVAVQLDS
-694 WSAEYRAQRLDGLPR
+694 WSAEYRAQKLDGFPR

-719 ALNPDT
+719 GLSPDT
-725 EILKAVPMSP
+725 ELLKAVPMSP
-735 RKRYQNPGDGR
+735 RKRHQNPGDGR
-746 RVAIHVRGLEAFI
+746 RVAIHVRGFEAFV
-759 VESAERW
+759 VESSDKW
-766 EVDPFVKVPR
+766 EIEPFVKVPR

-784 SDSQGP
+784 SDNQGP

-801 IIQYSLYRHYAVG
+801 LVQYSLYRHYAVG
-814 VATLIVRKAFLRTN
+814 VATLIIRKAFLRTN
-828 REAFEARVVPP
+828 REVFEARVVPP
-839 VSPSTSR
+839 TPLSTSR
-846 KDCHLLAPPLNPLP
+846 KDGHLQAPPANPLP
-860 EILSSDSDPSA
+860 EVLDSDSDPSSRN
-871 KIVRELIAVDFK
+871 VRELIAIDFK
-883 AALVQIKADMP
+883 AALLQVKADMP

-908 GKHRWAPPFIN
+908 GKHRWAPPFVN
-919 SKLVRLYAEAPRM
+919 TKLVRLYAEAPRM
-932 RKVWARMVS
+932 RKVWARMISV
-941 IKNGRMDYRQFRRK
+941 KNGRMDYRRSRRQ

-960 THDDKTFDV
+960 VHEHKSVDV

-976 AVPHEMIVNKIS
+976 AVPHEMVVNRIS
-988 DNVINVI
+988 DNIINVV

-1021 KNVPKISLRTRTLL
+1021 KNVPKVSLRTRTLL
-1035 FELED
+1035 FEIED

-1053 GKVEHMQRQAR
+1053 GRIEHMQRQAR

-1072 KKIQEEEAR
+1072 KKIHEDEAR
-1081 REHTKFRTRSAAPK
+1081 KDHTKFRTRSAAPK
-1095 SRNHASNVFHKR
+1095 SRNRASNVFHHKR
-1107 SSSADGRGGRSN
+1107 SSSAEGRGRHSG
-1119 EDHHRGR
+1119 EDPLRGR
-1126 APRYDPEGGCNGLS
+1126 VPRYDPESGCSGLS
-1140 ASAHISIAEARHKLN
+1140 ASAHVSIAEARHKLN
-1155 VHHSISWKRRIDRY
+1155 MHHSVSWKRRIDRF
-1169 YKMATDGMKEFRS
+1169 YKMATDGMKDLRS
-1182 MFWGRDDLPDDLE
+1182 MFWGKDDLPDDLE

-1208 LMAALITDLHVK
+1208 LMALLISELHVH
-1220 IDKPSFPMAELPDFL
+1220 IDKPSFPMEQLPDFI

-1255 VQIDMGEARISLRDY
+1255 VKIDMGEAKVSLRDY

-1277 PSLSTGQPLKIP
+1277 PSLKTGQVLKLP
-1289 ALSMKTDFVIAE
+1289 GLSMETDFVIAE

-1316 IPPQSLHPGA
+1316 IPARTSEPGMPD
-1326 SNKGGF
+1326 KGAF
-1332 AIDVRRTIGPV
+1332 AIDVRRTVGPV
-1343 KSYSDMNIDINTSHP
+1343 KSYSDMSIVINTAQP
-1358 TRVTWGPSYQPAIQ
+1358 TRLTWGPSYQPAIQ

-1406 HIAWRG
+1406 RITWPG
-1412 DGDVH
+1412 DGEVH

-1427 NIIGNGAG
+1427 NVTGNGAG
-1435 FLMCWRNDVRWNIHP
+1435 FLMCWRNDVRWNIHA
-1450 DDDPKRFMTVD
+1450 DDDPKRFMAVD
-1461 SGEYVLAIPDFS
+1461 SGEYLLAIPDYS
-1473 HQVREERRRNGEDE
+1473 EHVREERRRNGEDD
-1487 SIASE
+1487 SLASE
-1492 DNFRSGAAFKKVVMK
+1492 DSFRSGAAFKKVVMK
-1507 LSGRVQWLAGLVFE
+1507 LSGRVQWLGGLVFE
-1521 KSIENGKRSF
+1521 KAIADGERSF
-1531 GFKPHYDVVLR
+1531 DFKPHYDVVLR
-1542 SPLHAKSED
+1542 SPLHAKSRD
-1551 GLPYDAF
+1551 GRPYDAF

-1581 SPNPEPSHSYN
+1581 SPNPEPSTSYN

-1614 MSLPVRQ
+1614 MSLPIRQ

-1696 DQGRKTKGRTS
+1696 DKGRKTKGRTS

-1730 RGTTAEAI
+1730 RGTTADAI
-1738 KRNSIPPFVPAQND
+1738 KKTSMLPLVSVQND
-1752 EPTDLSHF
+1752 ETDLSHF
-1760 TIPDNDLSWIDM
+1760 TIPDNDPSWIDM

-1846 IRQRLEQLSQQM
+1846 IRHRLDQLSEQM
-1858 EIHKRT
+1858 DIHERT
-1864 VGEAELRMIKDDHK
+1864 VGEAELRMIRDDHK
-1878 TPELRSEFESLQRQ
+1878 NPEVRAEFESLSRH
-1892 TAVLE
+1892 TGVLE
-1897 DKKTFM
+1897 EKRTFM
-1903 ETMLRHMTPTAD
+1903 ETMLRHMTTAPA
-1915 ENSSMS
+1915 ESSS
-1921 QRTGS
+1921 ASRSTGS
-1926 RHSSESSVPSTEGT
+1926 RQSSESFVPSTEGD
-1940 TPMPTGAEFASNF
+1940 TPMPTGAEFASDF

-2002 VEEQAKLKAA
+2002 VEEQAKLKTARHNNPAA
-2012 RNNNA
+2012 A
-2017 ATPGQ
+2017 GQ
-2022 GSGVPPSPDPSAPDR
+2022 THGVPPSPDPNAANN
-2037 TAAADVEDTIR
+2037 TAKADIEDTIR

-2085 PRNSYHVRLIA
+2085 PQNSYHVRLIA

-2106 KKHVVLTTA
+2106 KKHVVLITA

-2122 VEVMDKGRLF
+2122 VEVMDKGRLS

-2156 QKWFST
+2156 HKWFST
-2162 KLVSMYSGSNYGT
+2162 RLVSMYSGSKYGNPT
-2175 PSGSSWPP
+2175 GSSWPP
-2183 WVPMEVMY
+2183 WVPMEVMF

-2278 TRNERLEKIMLASD
+2278 TRSERLEKIMLASD
-2292 FSDLRGAPEMVIRLQ
+2292 FSDLRGAPEMVCRLQ

-2314 EIKSYFQVHSG
+2314 EIKSHFQVHSR
-2325 YLDSKGWQDRLL
+2325 YLDAKGWQDRLL

-2414 VFQVGKIIGL
+2414 VFQVGKILGL

-2432 PVMVAPYMDTDKGVP
+2432 PVMIAPYMDTEKGIP

-2452 SMIRVYWYMLEAIGG
+2452 AMIRVYWYMLEAIGG

-2504 ADTSKDS
+2504 PNTPKDS
-2511 PFMIKA
+2511 PFM
-2517 TLPGTEDDTDDDSLV
+2517 LRQSMPGADDDADEDSLA
-2532 DSVDRLGPNDRDR
+2532 SSLDRLAPVDKDK
-2545 DSGFSTRP
+2545 DSGFSTRA

-2567 PKANPAKHKALSIHG
+2567 PKAQPAKQKALSIHS

-2593 GTGSKSIG
+2593 GTGSKTIG
-2601 GLMKKASRESLKS
+2601 GIIKKPSRESL
-2614 NNTPKMGVV
+2614 NTPKMGVG
-2623 RSSTGFSSIQSAS
+2623 RSSTGFSSVQSAAS
-2636 TTTDKK
+2636 TTDKK
-2642 SRFGLKRNNDDK
+2642 RRFGLKRDNDDK
-2654 AKPSDDLTKMIDR
+2654 SKPSDDLTKMIDR
-2667 ASNYMTFAYIKMPSV
+2667 ASNFMTFAYIKMPSV

-2762 TSSVILAT
+2762 TSSVLLVT
-2770 PQLSQSQFSST
+2770 PQLSQSQFSGS
-2781 PDDNMSG
+2781 PDDIS

-2803 RSPPAASSSRSLART
+2803 RSPPPASSSRSLVRS

-2823 SIPVA
+2823 SIPGP
-2828 ARSATS
+2828 ARSTTS

-2840 SSSRGSYRSGAGGA
+2840 SSSRSHRSGLSGA
-2854 NGGNVVVNTQAAGAV
+2854 NGGNVVVNTHASGAV

-2877 PTPQDSFASQAPSQ
+2877 PTPQDSFASQSSNQ
-2891 GSSRSGLGRDFL
+2891 GFRTGRGMGDFL
-2903 RPSSSGGSRLF
+2903 RPSSSSGGSRLF
-2914 GNTREGSGIPR
+2914 GNGRESSALPR
-2925 PGSSNGDAD
+2925 PGSSSGLRSSNGDVAD
-2934 RKRSAGVSGGGFLRD
+2934 RRRHAGGGGGGGGGFLRE
-2949 KFTALTQKLKDR
+2949 KLTALTAKLKDR
-2961 EGSRLGGGS
+2961 DGTRS
-2970 GDVTPKPKGEVEEDG
+2970 GDVTPKVKEEDEG
-2985 TESDDEEDGGD
+2985 AESDDDGDGHGRTG
-2996 KNSNGGISTARVL
+2996 NSGGLSASGRRLSRST
-3009 GTDRYDGSIGSH
+3009 
-3021 NLVASYP
+3021 
-3028 SADLL
+3028 
-3033 PTSQYKGRAASAM
+3033 K
-3046 EKERVAINFNPAA
+3046 
-3059 RRPKHKPVL
+3059 
-3068 RSVRVFFNRP
+3068 
-3078 DGSAKYERL
+3078 
-3087 LFVMVLYSLVLVLL
+3087 
-3101 ASRTPSCWA
+3101 SRT
-3110 KCQPALPDL
+3110 
-3119 ALQHVLDDASQIFGV
+3119 
-3134 SSLSPYQPRNTS
+3134 
-3146 TWMSRF
+3146 
-3152 PDSTPLTHLTIPG
+3152 
-3165 AHDAATWNFSSST
+3165 
-3178 RDSLPPDAGT
+3178 
-3188 KDPAYF
+3188 
-3194 RTQRASISAA
+3194 
-3204 LDAGVRFFD
+3204 
-3213 LRYAMDPTG
+3213 AM
-3222 TTLVFWHHDALL
+3222 
-3234 SETARVADVMFA
+3234 M
-3246 FYAWLE
+3246 
-3252 SHATE
+3252 
-3257 TLLLSFQYEGGTAP
+3257 
-3271 GASNSAR
+3271 
-3278 VQLQLFDILTGPAA
+3278 
-3292 QKYILQTRDEL
+3292 
-3303 GTLGPARGKIVLLR
+3303 
-3317 RFDLDQLD
+3317 
-3325 AGYEAAIPG
+3325 
-3334 IHLSPALW
+3334 
-3342 PDNSPDF
+3342 
-3349 ELVYNADEGLAAYIE
+3349 
-3364 DYYEP
+3364 
-3369 ADLPVGLNASVNIA
+3369 
-3383 KKLDAVA
+3383 
-3390 AHLRKAAGGEKPD
+3390 
-3403 SLFITF
+3403 
-3409 ASGEHNDAVPPVF
+3409 
-3422 PEIMAVGNGTADT
+3422 
-3435 PLGGVNQ
+3435 
-3442 QLVEV
+3442 
-3447 LGELKGKRL
+3447 
-3456 GVVVVDYWDEPAGL
+3456 
-3470 VDAILAV
+3470 